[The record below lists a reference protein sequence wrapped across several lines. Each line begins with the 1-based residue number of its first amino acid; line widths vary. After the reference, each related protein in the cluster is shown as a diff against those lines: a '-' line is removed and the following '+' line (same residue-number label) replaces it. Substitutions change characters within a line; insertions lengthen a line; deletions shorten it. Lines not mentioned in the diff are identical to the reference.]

1 MSWLID
7 HFWTASAAL
16 GLGFALFAG
25 LFLRGG
31 GWKAAGGATAFLAAW
46 VGLWIADAL
55 VETPSEQVRRRLNE
69 IVAAAQRGDAEA
81 VVDAVADDYNDGV
94 RDKASLSSLIR
105 RHFSHAR
112 VSRIAVAGLNLR
124 VESNERVSAKFVAH
138 VSGEYQGAGGGLES
152 HPIRLQIDF
161 RLDRGRWQMAS
172 VQRFDPFQSAKPI
185 PLDRIP

>member
-55 VETPSEQVRRRLNE
+55 VETPSEQVL
-69 IVAAAQRGDAEA
+69 
-81 VVDAVADDYNDGV
+81 
-94 RDKASLSSLIR
+94 SLI
-105 RHFSHAR
+105 H
-112 VSRIAVAGLNLR
+112 I
-124 VESNERVSAKFVAH
+124 
-138 VSGEYQGAGGGLES
+138 
-152 HPIRLQIDF
+152 
-161 RLDRGRWQMAS
+161 
-172 VQRFDPFQSAKPI
+172 
-185 PLDRIP
+185 